1 MADIVSGSV
10 PGQDSGV
17 PRVVPASSH
26 DSTAQGSLLR
36 GALRGLPV
44 FAGDLP
50 GFDPAA
56 VPGDPVAL
64 FVTWIG
70 EAIDAGVAEPHAM
83 MLGTA
88 DAGGVPSVRV
98 VILKDVHDG
107 GWEFATD
114 ARSRKAVDLA
124 ANPHGAATFY
134 WQPQARQVRLSGT
147 VVAASPQVCAA
158 DFLARSP
165 DSRAAALAVR
175 PGEPLGSP
183 AELEA
188 AIERAL
194 HRVQDEPQLV
204 LPEWSLQ
211 ALVPLEIEFW
221 QGDRRRAHTRV
232 VYRRDSVGGPWRHE
246 LVWP

>member
-1 MADIVSGSV
+1 MGDIVSGA
-10 PGQDSGV
+10 G
-17 PRVVPASSH
+17 
-26 DSTAQGSLLR
+26 TGSMLR
-36 GALRGLPV
+36 GALRRLPV

-50 GFDPAA
+50 VFDTAT
-56 VPGDPVAL
+56 VPGDPVEL
-64 FVTWIG
+64 FVSWMRA
-70 EAIDAGVAEPHAM
+70 AIDAGVAEPHAM

-88 DAGGVPSVRV
+88 DAEGAPSVRV

-114 ARSRKAVDLA
+114 ARSRKALDLA
-124 ANPHGAATFY
+124 GNARGAATFY
-134 WQPQARQVRLSGT
+134 WQPQARQVRLSGP
-147 VVAASPQVCAA
+147 VVAADPRACAA

-165 DSRAAALAVR
+165 ESRAAALAVR

-188 AIERAL
+188 AMQQAL
-194 HRVQDEPQLV
+194 GRVAHEPRLV
-204 LPEWSLQ
+204 LPQWSLQ
-211 ALVPLEIEFW
+211 TLIPLEVEFW

-232 VYRRDSVGGPWRHE
+232 VYRRDTLDGPWRHE